1 MASEVVHENLKN
13 FKVVSDFIKTQPH
26 KYFSR
31 VRYPWSE
38 GDGGVVG
45 ARHDVGHRRAGEG

>member
-13 FKVVSDFIKTQPH
+13 FKVVSDFIRTQPH
-26 KYFSR
+26 KYISH